1 MAIKRKSKQPNSPPS
16 GAPWIWQ
23 TADILASPAWRA
35 MSINARRALDRI
47 MLEHMA
53 HAGTENG
60 NLLVTHRQ
68 FIEAGVSRDY
78 VADAI
83 DELEHLRLIRVTVR
97 GRGGIGSHHAN
108 RFLLTWMPE
117 RGSRFCDDPWT
128 RTDEGRVQAWQQAR
142 KALKRKRQRSTQTK
156 SRDGVKNHF
165 PTPQTRTRALRIPG
179 VERRETGLKDL
190 CGGQSSTPHSRST
203 INILPGYPAP
213 ADEGLGH
220 IAELVPGGWR
230 KPTAQSRP
238 GTGNTTVQLRK
249 QNDPQDNSGLEGAA

>member
-1 MAIKRKSKQPNSPPS
+1 MAIKRKSKQPNSPPA
-16 GAPWIWQ
+16 GEPWIWQ

-35 MSINARRALDRI
+35 MSINARRVLDRI

-53 HAGTENG
+53 HGGTENG

-83 DELEHLRLIRVTVR
+83 DELEHLRLIRITVR

-117 RGSRFCDDPWT
+117 RGSRFCDDPWK
-128 RTDEGRVQAWQQAR
+128 RTDEARVKSWQQAR

-165 PTPQTRTRALRIPG
+165 PTPQTQSRALRNPG
-179 VERRETGLKDL
+179 VVEPENCQKRFAERY
-190 CGGQSSTPHSRST
+190 SPTPHSRST

-230 KPTAQSRP
+230 NPTAQSRT
-238 GTGNTTVQLRK
+238 GTGNTIVQLRK
-249 QNDPQDNSGLEGAA
+249 QNDPQDNSGMEGAA

>member
-1 MAIKRKSKQPNSPPS
+1 
-16 GAPWIWQ
+16 
-23 TADILASPAWRA
+23 

-117 RGSRFCDDPWT
+117 RGSRFCDDPWK
-128 RTDEGRVQAWQQAR
+128 RTDEARVKSWQQAR

-165 PTPQTRTRALRIPG
+165 PTPQTRSPALRNPG
-179 VERRETGLKDL
+179 VVEPENCQKRFAERH
-190 CGGQSSTPHSRST
+190 SPTPHSRST

-230 KPTAQSRP
+230 NPTAQSEPARATP
-238 GTGNTTVQLRK
+238 LFSFESRTTRK
-249 QNDPQDNSGLEGAA
+249 TILAWRVLPECPASLHKQFSSPPARETAWRVPA